1 MHRLKRKLSYLI
13 LGQKGGRN
21 RIQIIELLKDRPYN
35 LNQLA
40 GILELN
46 YRTIKHHVDV
56 LLKNELI
63 SSSRTGGYGEVYF
76 LTPEMEG
83 NMDVFRDVIKKLTDF
98 TSSKK
103 FFKNIMEQ
111 TNDAVIIINGDSDV
125 YFWNNGAEKIYGYPE
140 EEVLGKTLPIFP
152 DPKTCEELMNRVVG
166 GEQITAFEARVR
178 HRLEEVIDV
187 SLTMD
192 GIRDEDEKIIGYS
205 IMSRDITERKRTAG
219 KLKISEERYALAQR
233 AANIGSWDWNIVT
246 GKLHWSDTIEPMF
259 GFGSGKFGR
268 SYEAFL
274 DCVHPD
280 DRQFVVERVNAAVEN
295 GDDYNIEHRIVWPD
309 GEVRIVSE
317 TGDVFRDEDG
327 EALRMVGIVQDI
339 TDRKQAEGEL
349 QNRELELS
357 AILKNVPIPMLLV
370 DGDRRIREVNDEAVK
385 FTGHAEEKMI
395 GQLGGN
401 GLGCLHSLEDPRGCG
416 YGPHCEGCDIRR
428 TIMDTLDTG
437 TNHHRVRASILMN
450 SGENTVESDILIST
464 TSLKVMGERKVLVCI
479 EPADNCPECGT

>member
-1 MHRLKRKLSYLI
+1 MLKRKLSYLI

-46 YRTIKHHVDV
+46 YRTVKHHVDV

-83 NMDVFRDVIKKLTDF
+83 NMDVFRDVIIKLTDF

-111 TNDAVIIINGDSDV
+111 TNDAVIIINEDSDI
-125 YFWNNGAEKIYGYPE
+125 YFWNNGAEKIYGFKE

-152 DPKTCEELMNRVVG
+152 DSETARELMHRAAG
-166 GEQITAFEARVR
+166 GEQIAAFEATVM
-178 HRLEEVIDV
+178 HSSKEPIDV

-192 GIRDEDEKIIGYS
+192 GIRDENENIIGYS
-205 IMSRDITERKRTAG
+205 IISRDITERRRTSA
-219 KLKISEERYALAQR
+219 KLKASEERYALAQR
-233 AANIGSWDWNIVT
+233 AANIGSWDWNIIT

-259 GFGSGKFGR
+259 GFGPGNFGR

-280 DRQFVVERVNAAVEN
+280 DRQFVVDRVNAAVE
-295 GDDYNIEHRIVWPD
+295 DYDEYDIEHRIVWPD

-317 TGDVFRDEDG
+317 TGEVFREKDG
-327 EALRMVGIVQDI
+327 KAVRMVGVVQDI
-339 TDRKQAEGEL
+339 TARKQAEREL
-349 QNRELELS
+349 RNREKELS
-357 AILKNVPIPMLLV
+357 AILKNVPIPMMLV
-370 DGDRRIREVNDEAVK
+370 DEDRRIREVNEEAVR
-385 FTGHAEEKMI
+385 FTGNTEDRMI
-395 GQLGGN
+395 DQLSGN
-401 GLGCLHSLEDPRGCG
+401 GLGCLHSLEDPKGCG
-416 YGPHCEGCDIRR
+416 FGPHCEGCDIRS

-437 TNHHRVRASILMN
+437 KNHHGVRTTISMAA
-450 SGENTVESDILIST
+450 GDGTKESDILIST
-464 TSLKVMGERKVLVCI
+464 TSLNIMGARKVLVSI
-479 EPADNCPECGT
+479 EAVDGGPECGT